1 MSTRAPDNRRSELA
15 QIHIA
20 VADMGWSDNHYR
32 EVMRA
37 VCHGVDSAA
46 KLDGTGRLRLL
57 AHFVKC
63 GWKPVRQ
70 PTPPQGWQAKKIEDL
85 WEKLGQVPGALTDP
99 TRAGLLAFVRS
110 QAGVAELRFLDTRKA
125 IKVTE
130 ALKAWLKRSKA
141 K

>member
-1 MSTRAPDNRRSELA
+1 MSKPLPDKRKVELA

-20 VADMGWSDNHYR
+20 VADMGWSDDHYR

-46 KLDGTGRLRLL
+46 KLDGTGRQRLL

-63 GWKPVRQ
+63 GWKPKRQ

-85 WEKLGQVPGALTDP
+85 WEKLGKVPGALNDP
-99 TRAGLLAFVRS
+99 SRTGLLAFIHS

-130 ALKAWLKRSKA
+130 ALKAWLKRAKA

>member
-1 MSTRAPDNRRSELA
+1 MSKLARDHRNAELA

-20 VADMGWSDNHYR
+20 VAEMGWSDDHYR

-37 VCHGVDSAA
+37 VCYGVDSAA
-46 KLDGTGRLRLL
+46 KLDSTGRQRLL

-63 GWKPVRQ
+63 GWKPKRQ
-70 PTPPQGWQAKKIEDL
+70 ARPPQGWQAKKIEDL
-85 WEKLGQVPGALTDP
+85 WEALGKVPGALTDP
-99 TRAGLLAFVRS
+99 SRAGLLAFVQR

-130 ALKAWLKRSKA
+130 ALKAWLKRVKA